1 MELSLQRATI
11 ILERA
16 MAEAKE
22 RFGRPVSVAVC
33 DACGFLVVFARM
45 DGVPLRTGAIAQGK
59 AYTAARMGMDT
70 PDFAARLQ
78 RENLPARAFC
88 DDRFTEMPGG
98 AVIRAAGGVIGG
110 VGVSG
115 LAPSEDQEVA
125 GLAARSG
132 A

>member
-1 MELSLQRATI
+1 MELSLRRASAI
-11 ILERA
+11 AERA
-16 MAEAKE
+16 KAEAE
-22 RFGRPVSVAVC
+22 GRFGRPVSVAVC
-33 DACGFLVVFARM
+33 DEAGFLVAFARM
-45 DGVPLRTGAIAQGK
+45 DGAPLRTCAIAQGK

-78 RENLPARAFC
+78 RENLSPRAFC

-98 AVIRAAGGVIGG
+98 AVIRSGGRAIGG

-115 LAPSEDQEVA
+115 LAPGEDQEIA
-125 GLAARSG
+125 GLAARLE